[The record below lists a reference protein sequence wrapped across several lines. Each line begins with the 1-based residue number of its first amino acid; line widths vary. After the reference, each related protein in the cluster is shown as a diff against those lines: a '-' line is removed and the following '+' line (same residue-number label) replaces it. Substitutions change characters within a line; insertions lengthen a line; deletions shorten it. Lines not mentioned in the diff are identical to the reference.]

1 MTQLNMK
8 AWLSDNGIS
17 YRRLASQMDQS
28 AASICLKVNRK
39 TKWQADDLVW
49 LHEHY
54 GLSADFVL
62 GLSDS
67 PYHGRGE
74 VVEV

>member
-1 MTQLNMK
+1 MK
-8 AWLSDNGIS
+8 MKEWMQAQGLS
-17 YRRLASQMDQS
+17 YRQLAAAMRQSPSGLCKKLNSQ
-28 AASICLKVNRK
+28 

-49 LHEHY
+49 LHDHY